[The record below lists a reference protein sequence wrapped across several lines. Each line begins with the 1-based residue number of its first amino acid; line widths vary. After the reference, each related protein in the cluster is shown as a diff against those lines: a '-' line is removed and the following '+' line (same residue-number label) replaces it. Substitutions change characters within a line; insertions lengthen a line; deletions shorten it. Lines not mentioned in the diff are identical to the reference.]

1 MRNDDAHIK
10 SVSAKTTHAPAAA
23 ESPIHS
29 FNKSGAGRLEQLRS
43 LVIPYATLPWVQRKR
58 PGVPGRKQ
66 RTLRPLPMLQLPA
79 QSLPDRT

>member
-29 FNKSGAGRLEQLRS
+29 FTCSERFTAHPE
-43 LVIPYATLPWVQRKR
+43 VTPKR
-58 PGVPGRKQ
+58 V
-66 RTLRPLPMLQLPA
+66 
-79 QSLPDRT
+79 